1 MMHYRLF
8 TPGPTSVPPQTL
20 EVLAEPVTHHRTAA
34 FRETFDAV
42 QKGLR
47 YCFQTDAEVYV
58 VTGSGTSAFE
68 AGLATVVAPG
78 KKVLNIASG
87 KFGERWG
94 QMCKAFGIDVTDKHL
109 EYGTHVTPAMMGDLL
124 SAEKYDAVIVTHSET
139 STATV
144 CDLENVAKVVHE
156 KAPDA
161 LLIVDGITSI
171 GAMPFYMDRWGVD
184 VAITGSQKA
193 LMLPPGLGFVA
204 LSDRAWNAAEENKGQ
219 KPFYLDLRKYKK
231 SAKDNDTPFTPA
243 NTLIKALG
251 VSLKMIQ
258 DETIE
263 HVWKRTHAHAE
274 ATRKGMQA
282 LGLTLFSEMPA
293 DSVSAINF
301 PDGIDDS
308 FRKVLQQDHN
318 VHVAAGQA
326 DMKGKLFRVNHMG
339 YTDVYDALAVVA
351 ATEHALRKMGHGV
364 ELGKGVAAAQKALA
378 ELFSA

>member
-20 EVLAEPVTHHRTAA
+20 EVLAEPVTHHRTAE

-47 YCFQTDAEVYV
+47 YCFQTDREVYV
-58 VTGSGTSAFE
+58 ITGSGTSAFE

-78 KKVLNIASG
+78 KKVLNISSG

-94 QMCKAFGIDVTDKHL
+94 QMCKTFGIDVTDKAL
-109 EYGTHVTPAMMGDLL
+109 EYGTHVTPDMMGDLL
-124 SAEKYDAVIVTHSET
+124 SAETYDAVIITHSET

-144 CDLENVAKVVHE
+144 CDLENVAKVVHD

-171 GAMPFYMDRWGVD
+171 GAMPFYMDQWGID

-204 LSDRAWNAAEENKGQ
+204 LSDKAWKAADENKGQ

-251 VSLKMIQ
+251 VSLKMMQ

-263 HVWKRTHAHAE
+263 HVWKRTRAHAQ
-274 ATRKGMQA
+274 ATRQGMQA

-293 DSVSAINF
+293 DSVTAINF
-301 PDGIDDS
+301 PAGVDDS
-308 FRKVLQQDHN
+308 FRKVLQKDHN
-318 VHVAAGQA
+318 IHVAAGQA

-339 YTDVYDALAVVA
+339 YTDVYDALACVA
-351 ATEHALRKMGHGV
+351 ATEHALRKLGVDV
-364 ELGKGVAAAQKALA
+364 ELGVGVSAAQRALA
-378 ELFSA
+378 GLFGS

>member
-1 MMHYRLF
+1 MHYRLF

-58 VTGSGTSAFE
+58 VTGSGTAAFE

-94 QMCKAFGIDVTDKHL
+94 QMAKVFGIDVTDKHL
-109 EYGTHVTPAMMGDLL
+109 DYGTHVTPAIMGDLL
-124 SAEKYDAVIVTHSET
+124 SAEKYDAVIITHSET

-156 KAPDA
+156 NAPDA
-161 LLIVDGITSI
+161 LLMVDGITSI
-171 GAMPFYMDRWGVD
+171 GAMPFYMDKWGVD

-204 LSDRAWNAAEENKGQ
+204 LSDRAWKAAEENKGQ

-251 VSLKMIQ
+251 VSLKMMQ

-263 HVWKRTHAHAE
+263 HVWKRTRAHAE
-274 ATRKGMQA
+274 ATRQGMTA

-308 FRKVLQQDHN
+308 FRKVMQQDHN

-339 YTDVYDALAVVA
+339 YTDVYDALACVA
-351 ATEHALRKMGHGV
+351 ATEHSLRKMGVNV
-364 ELGKGVAAAQKALA
+364 ELGRGVSAAQRALA
-378 ELFSA
+378 GLFSK